1 VPVWVYALMAF
12 GVLAV
17 IGELIEA
24 PAVLVFASACLGLI
38 PLAGLIGHATGQLA
52 LRVGPHWGGLLNATF
67 GNAAELIITILAL
80 REGLFTLVKAS
91 ITGSIVGNTL
101 LVLGLSLLVGGLR
114 HGLLRFN
121 MRVAGLSSSL
131 MILAVAGLLLPAVF
145 GALVP
150 DQRRLEAVSVIVA
163 LILLASYAA
172 YLAFLLRGSTE
183 PLQEEEDEAKAG
195 AVWSVRRGVLALAGA
210 TVGTAIVSDVL
221 VSAVTPVTA
230 QLGWTELFVG
240 VIIIPIV
247 GNAAENWAAVRA
259 AWRNN
264 VDLTLS
270 ITSGSSTQIPLFVM
284 PVLILVSLAI
294 AQPMTL
300 VFNPLELLVLGLST
314 AISAYI
320 ALDGESNWLEG
331 VLLLAL
337 YLMTATVFFLD
348 PNAAT

>member
-1 VPVWVYALMAF
+1 VYALIAF

-17 IGELIEA
+17 IGEALNA
-24 PAVLVFASACLGLI
+24 PPLLVFASACLGLI

-52 LRVGPHWGGLLNATF
+52 LRIGPQWGGLLNATF

-114 HGLLRFN
+114 HGVVRFN
-121 MRVAGLSSSL
+121 LRVTGLTSAL

-150 DQRRLEAVSVIVA
+150 DQRRLEEVSVMVG
-163 LILLASYAA
+163 LILLLAYAA
-172 YLAFLLRGSTE
+172 YLAFLLRG
-183 PLQEEEDEAKAG
+183 PLELTSEEEEEEDEAQ
-195 AVWSVRRGVLALAGA
+195 WSVPRGILVLAGA
-210 TVGTAIVSDVL
+210 TVATAIVSDVL
-221 VSAVTPVTA
+221 VNAVTPVTA

-259 AWRNN
+259 AWRNH
-264 VDLTLS
+264 VDLTFS

-284 PVLILVSLAI
+284 PVLILVSLTI

-300 VFNPLELLVLGLST
+300 VFNPLELVVLGLST

-320 ALDGESNWLEG
+320 ALDGESHWLEG

-348 PNAAT
+348 PIAAT